1 MFLIIRHLSRNLYLS
16 VVLIAVC
23 FEIRLFRHKIS
34 KMSCANTQI
43 WNAEEEEEEQESS
56 AYHKKNPL
64 NRRIIKYKTKE
75 YWSL

>member
-1 MFLIIRHLSRNLYLS
+1 MFLIIRQLSRNLYLS
-16 VVLIAVC
+16 VVLVAVC

-34 KMSCANTQI
+34 KMSCAISQI
-43 WNAEEEEEEQESS
+43 WNAEEEEEESS
-56 AYHKKNPL
+56 AYHKKKPL